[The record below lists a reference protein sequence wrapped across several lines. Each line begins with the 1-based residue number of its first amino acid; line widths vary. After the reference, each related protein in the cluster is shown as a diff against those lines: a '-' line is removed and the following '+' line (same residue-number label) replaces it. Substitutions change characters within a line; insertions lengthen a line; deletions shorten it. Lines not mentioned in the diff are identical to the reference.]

1 MLSVVIPTYNE
12 SENVPRLLEELGN
25 VLKGLSFEV
34 IIVDDDS
41 PDRTWALVE
50 GMARSKPWLRVIR
63 RMGKR
68 GLSSAVVEG
77 FRAARGDILAVM
89 DSDGQHDPTLLPKL
103 FEAVKNGAVVAI
115 GSRYIPGGSVE
126 GWARAR
132 HFLSFIATG
141 CAWFV
146 CSSRIRD
153 PMSGFF
159 AMDRHVFM
167 TIDAKL
173 RPRGFKILLEI
184 LGMLD
189 RKAPVVEIPLV
200 FRLRWKG
207 ESKLDARIE
216 VQFFLQILS
225 LLWRRYWQLIV
236 FCMVCIGI
244 LTVLIPRAWS
254 LQVLYMDSDVRH
266 DVQESLHSLS
276 EERGWILSNLS
287 VQEVWYKGFR
297 FIHREHHRGKD
308 VADCY
313 TYTFSSSSVRS
324 CNGEIGGE

>member
-25 VLKGLSFEV
+25 VLNGLSFEV
-34 IIVDDDS
+34 VIVDDDS
-41 PDRTWALVE
+41 PDRTWELVE

-77 FRAARGDILAVM
+77 FRAARGDILAVI

-103 FEAVKNGAVVAI
+103 FEEVKNGAVVAI

-141 CAWFV
+141 CAWLV

-159 AMDRHVFM
+159 AMDRTSFAS
-167 TIDAKL
+167 IDTKL

-184 LGMLD
+184 LGTLD
-189 RKAPVVEIPLV
+189 REVRVVEIPLV

-207 ESKLDARIE
+207 ESKLDTQVE
-216 VQFFLQILS
+216 TQFFFQILS
-225 LLWRRYWQLIV
+225 LLWRRHWILV
-236 FCMVCIGI
+236 AFCILCIGI
-244 LTVLIPRAWS
+244 LGILIPRVVS
-254 LQVLYMDSDVRH
+254 LRLLYTDATVRNR
-266 DVQESLHSLS
+266 VQEYLQSLS
-276 EERGWILSNLS
+276 EEQGWIISDLS
-287 VQEVWYKGFR
+287 VREARSDVLR
-297 FIHREHHRGKD
+297 FIRREHRRG
-308 VADCY
+308 ADTSECY
-313 TYTFSSSSVRS
+313 IYAFASSAMRS
-324 CNGEIGGE
+324 CTQNERS